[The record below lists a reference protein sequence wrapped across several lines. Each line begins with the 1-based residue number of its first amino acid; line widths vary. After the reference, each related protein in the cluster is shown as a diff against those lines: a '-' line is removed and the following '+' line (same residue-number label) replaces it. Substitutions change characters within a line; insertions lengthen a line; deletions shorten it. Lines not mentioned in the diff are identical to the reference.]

1 MLKSPLM
8 DARHRGEDI
17 LWAYFRT
24 VQQSGRGEYLCKNA
38 CALILLSIRT
48 YDKHAYV
55 ELNFS
60 EKIINKMYLGS
71 KA

>member
-1 MLKSPLM
+1 M
-8 DARHRGEDI
+8 RCIGEKI
-17 LWAYFRT
+17 Y
-24 VQQSGRGEYLCKNA
+24 SGRILEPCSKADAASIYAKTR